1 MPEATTPQTAG
12 GYLTQQQ
19 VADFLLQPL
28 QAASVFLSSGP
39 RILDTNFGNS
49 IRVPMLTG
57 STGASF
63 VAEGALIP
71 DDDVTFGELN
81 LLPKGM
87 RAVKAITRFSDE
99 LARQSIVAL
108 DQVLKDRI
116 VGDVA
121 AALDNAFIASTVTD
135 GTSPRGLL
143 SQPGIQ
149 TIAVGGAITLDALND
164 ALTLLLSANVD
175 PTGARFML
183 TPFVWGVIRKLKST
197 DGKYLLQPDP
207 TAAGKFTLLGFPVT
221 VTPRIPTAGTTTKTT
236 SVVLWV
242 PSMYAVARDVD
253 PTVKILDQRYADT
266 GQVGL
271 RVEARYDAAPLYP
284 ASVVTLT
291 GVTGG

>member
-12 GYLTQQQ
+12 GYLTATQ
-19 VADFLLQPL
+19 VASFLLTPL
-28 QAASVFLSSGP
+28 QAASVFLAAGP
-39 RILDTNFGNS
+39 RILDTNGGNS
-49 IRVPMLTG
+49 IRVPLLAG

-71 DDDVTFGELN
+71 DDDVTFSEAL

-121 AALDNAFIASTVTD
+121 AALDTAFIASTVSD

-149 TIAVGGAITLDALND
+149 TIAVGGAITLDALQD
-164 ALTLLLSANVD
+164 ALTLLLTANVD
-175 PTGARFML
+175 PTGAQFMV
-183 TPFVWGVIRKLKST
+183 TPFCWGVIRKLKDST
-197 DGKYLLQPDP
+197 GRGLLQPDP
-207 TAAGKFTLLGFPVT
+207 TAAGKFSLLGFPVV
-221 VTPRIPTAGTTTKTT
+221 VTPRIPTSAAAGRAT

-253 PTVKILDQRYADT
+253 PTVKVLDQLYAGT